1 MNKRVPLPINC
12 LAKKP
17 VVSKRFGSSVSN
29 LPSLLVNHLS
39 AIEKLCSIALPTG

>member
-17 VVSKRFGSSVSN
+17 VVSKRFGSSISN
-29 LPSLLVNHLS
+29 LPSVLNNGLGNQKPPL
-39 AIEKLCSIALPTG
+39 GY